1 MLTAMK
7 NFIGRRS
14 AFIFGIML
22 CSIISF
28 AQIDIYRSHSSFI
41 PAIHFSKAQPTFK
54 NNILFLQ
61 NYPFLSQ
68 YLPKKQNC
76 FFLLTSQTSICFNR
90 EINIDAMN
98 RQTKLLFF
106 KMKMWGWFVGRTYSS
121 SKK

>member
-7 NFIGRRS
+7 NVIGRQT
-14 AFIFGIML
+14 AFIFGIL
-22 CSIISF
+22 LFTNIAY
-28 AQIDIYRSHSSFI
+28 AQIDIYRSHASFI
-41 PAIHFSKAQPTFK
+41 PAINFSKTQPSFK
-54 NNILFLQ
+54 SNLLFLQ
-61 NYPFLSQ
+61 HSPLLSQ
-68 YLPKKQNC
+68 YLPKKQDC

-106 KMKMWGWFVGRTYSS
+106 KMKMWGWFVGRTYNS